1 MSQIFSYLTRLFNIC
16 SADGDNVDAAG
27 RNNAGYL
34 YQGDENMLN
43 ILRRNVLKS
52 VAVGAAALVIASG
65 LNARTAIAGDMEL
78 IEDGKLVVAF
88 NGDMPGTGWQDG
100 KLIGLDGE
108 LMQMIAGGLGLTVK
122 PALMEWAAEIQ
133 SVKTR
138 RVDIMHGMMG
148 WNDQRIKVINIS
160 DPIYYGGANITQKKS
175 TNWSSIKELEGRT
188 IATIQGF
195 GWIDQLKAIEG
206 ATLKLYDT
214 SDAAIRDL
222 LAGRIEALFADPPL
236 IQFAISKNPDW
247 DIHAVG
253 ITQGF
258 DEKYSL
264 LTGKY
269 NVVFGLSQDAPELLK
284 AVNAEIA
291 KIWTGCKN
299 LEVAKKYGLGER
311 SWFDPGSLNQRAGV
325 DRPADWKQPTL
336 PASCK

>member
-1 MSQIFSYLTRLFNIC
+1 MSKFLSGSRLKGAVAGTAAAFLLALTPM
-16 SADGDNVDAAG
+16 
-27 RNNAGYL
+27 
-34 YQGDENMLN
+34 QQ
-43 ILRRNVLKS
+43 S
-52 VAVGAAALVIASG
+52 VAGEP
-65 LNARTAIAGDMEL
+65 EL
-78 IEDGKLVVAF
+78 IEAGTLNVAF
-88 NGDMPGTGWQDG
+88 NGDMPGTGYQDG
-100 KLIGLDGE
+100 RLIGLDGE
-108 LMQMIAGGLGLTVK
+108 LMHWIADELGLKVK
-122 PALMEWAAEIQ
+122 PNLMEWAAEIQ

-175 TNWSSIKELEGRT
+175 TNWSTVKELEGKT

-247 DIHAVG
+247 DIHAVP
-253 ITQGF
+253 ISQGF
-258 DEKYSL
+258 DKKYSL

-284 AVNAEIA
+284 AVNGKIAEIWA
-291 KIWTGCKN
+291 TCKN
-299 LEVAKKYGLGER
+299 REVAEKYGLGDA
-311 SWFDPGSLNQRAGV
+311 SWFDPGEINQRAGV

-336 PASCK
+336 PDHC

>member
-1 MSQIFSYLTRLFNIC
+1 MSKWKFK
-16 SADGDNVDAAG
+16 SAVSSAVVALVLAAG
-27 RNNAGYL
+27 SL
-34 YQGDENMLN
+34 QP
-43 ILRRNVLKS
+43 
-52 VAVGAAALVIASG
+52 VA
-65 LNARTAIAGDMEL
+65 AGDMEV
-78 IEDGKLVVAF
+78 IEKGVLNVAF
-88 NGDMPGTGWQDG
+88 NGDMPGTGFQDG

-108 LMQMIAGGLGLTVK
+108 LMQMVAETIGLKVK
-122 PALMEWAAEIQ
+122 PNLMEWAAEIQ

-175 TNWSSIKELEGRT
+175 TNWSTVKELEGKT

-236 IQFAISKNPDW
+236 VQFAISKNPDW
-247 DIHAVG
+247 DIHA
-253 ITQGF
+253 IPISQGF
-258 DEKYSL
+258 DKKYSL

-284 AVNAEIA
+284 AVNAAIA
-291 KIWTGCKN
+291 DIWANCAN
-299 LEVAKKYGLGER
+299 RDVAKKYGLGDP
-311 SWFDPGSLNQRAGV
+311 SWFNPGSLNQRAGV

-336 PASCK
+336 PEKCK

>member
-1 MSQIFSYLTRLFNIC
+1 MSKTIHGLRHRTMAASAALLILT
-16 SADGDNVDAAG
+16 ATPWGAA
-27 RNNAGYL
+27 NAGDL
-34 YQGDENMLN
+34 
-43 ILRRNVLKS
+43 
-52 VAVGAAALVIASG
+52 
-65 LNARTAIAGDMEL
+65 EL
-78 IEDGKLVVAF
+78 IEAGTLNVAF

-108 LMQMIAGGLGLTVK
+108 LMQMVAEGLDLKVK
-122 PALMEWAAEIQ
+122 PNLMEWAAEIQ
-133 SVKTR
+133 SVQTR

-175 TNWSSIKELEGRT
+175 TTWKTVQELEGRT

-195 GWIDQLKAIEG
+195 GWIDQLKAIKG
-206 ATLKLYDT
+206 AKLKLYDT

-236 IQFAISKNPDW
+236 VQFAIAKNPDW
-247 DIHAVG
+247 EIHAVP
-253 ITQGF
+253 ITQAF
-258 DEKYSL
+258 DDKYSL

-284 AVNAEIA
+284 AINARIAEIWA
-291 KIWTGCKN
+291 NCSN
-299 LEVAKKYGLGER
+299 REVAKKYGLGDA
-311 SWFDPGSLNQRAGV
+311 SWFDPGSLNLRAGV

-336 PASCK
+336 PDNCKS

>member
-1 MSQIFSYLTRLFNIC
+1 MKERGWKNLILSAQAVALAAILTVSGMDRVAQ
-16 SADGDNVDAAG
+16 ADS
-27 RNNAGYL
+27 L
-34 YQGDENMLN
+34 
-43 ILRRNVLKS
+43 
-52 VAVGAAALVIASG
+52 
-65 LNARTAIAGDMEL
+65 EL
-78 IEDGKLVVAF
+78 IEEGTLIVAF

-100 KLIGLDGE
+100 RLIGLDGE
-108 LMQMIAGGLGLTVK
+108 LMHMVADNLGLKVQ
-122 PALMEWAAEIQ
+122 PALMEWAGEIA
-133 SVKTR
+133 SVKAR

-175 TNWSSIKELEGRT
+175 TNWQTVKELEGKT

-206 ATLKLYDT
+206 AELKLYDT

-247 DIHAVG
+247 DIHALPIV
-253 ITQGF
+253 QEF

-269 NVVFGLSQDAPELLK
+269 NVVFGLSQEAPHLLE

-291 KIWTGCKN
+291 KIWASCAN
-299 LEVAKKYGLGER
+299 LEVAKKYGLGDR
-311 SWFDPGSLNQRAGV
+311 SWFDPGSLNLRAGV
-325 DRPADWKQPTL
+325 DRPDDWRQPTL
-336 PASCK
+336 PDSCS

>member
-1 MSQIFSYLTRLFNIC
+1 MSMTLPRCRAKSLLAAAAVATLLAGAVER
-16 SADGDNVDAAG
+16 DA
-27 RNNAGYL
+27 
-34 YQGDENMLN
+34 
-43 ILRRNVLKS
+43 
-52 VAVGAAALVIASG
+52 GAAEL
-65 LNARTAIAGDMEL
+65 EL
-78 IEDGKLVVAF
+78 IEAGTLTVAF

-100 KLIGLDGE
+100 RLIGLDGE
-108 LMQMIAGGLGLTVK
+108 LMHWVAEELGLKVK

-175 TNWSSIKELEGRT
+175 TNWSTVKELEGRT

-206 ATLKLYDT
+206 TKLKLYDT

-236 IQFAISKNPDW
+236 IQYAISKNPDW
-247 DIHAVG
+247 DIHAVA
-253 ITQGF
+253 IQQDF

-284 AVNAEIA
+284 AVNAKIAEIWA
-291 KIWTGCKN
+291 SCRN
-299 LEVAKKYGLGER
+299 REVAAKYGLGDP
-311 SWFDPGSLNQRAGV
+311 SWFDPGALNLRADV
-325 DRPADWKQPTL
+325 DRPKDWKQPTL
-336 PASCK
+336 PDNCKG